1 MRALLLLASA
11 AADVQFH
18 LLDGFDR
25 GCATAHEHDDLELDY
40 GAAASNNLFQ
50 ALQVK
55 EGCAGCRDLCQRTP
69 YDACKGYECVDRGSS
84 VCHLWRTSP
93 AKKGTYPLAGHE
105 CWERLDA
112 AQIAAM
118 AQSANANARPVYAA
132 GAAPPPSPPTAGIAK
147 RFELVGTGPCEDPL
161 GWPTHTPVRDAR
173 NCLDCMQ
180 ACHAANQRA
189 TGGNPIDDEGCL
201 GFECAEPEG
210 GVFRNIAVLGFA
222 GEDQL
227 SCAL

>member
-1 MRALLLLASA
+1 MRTLLLLASA

-84 VCHLWRTSP
+84 VCHLWRSV
-93 AKKGTYPLAGHE
+93 YHI
-105 CWERLDA
+105 W
-112 AQIAAM
+112 
-118 AQSANANARPVYAA
+118 QSVCHLWRSV
-132 GAAPPPSPPTAGIAK
+132 
-147 RFELVGTGPCEDPL
+147 
-161 GWPTHTPVRDAR
+161 
-173 NCLDCMQ
+173 CLLW
-180 ACHAANQRA
+180 
-189 TGGNPIDDEGCL
+189 GK
-201 GFECAEPEG
+201 F
-210 GVFRNIAVLGFA
+210 
-222 GEDQL
+222 
-227 SCAL
+227 